1 MQWTIWTTLRITKY
15 CRTEG
20 KSITEGMNNQPY
32 CWDDCLCRVTM
43 EMKMLMNMCWLIWNA
58 FDFMLVKFVMPVR
71 MFFNGCLVL
80 FKWCIAKYLLLTLVV
95 LNKFAV
101 NFIVESFVLFL
112 VVFFFMVGF
121 SISASLFKYLE
132 SLI

>member
-1 MQWTIWTTLRITKY
+1 
-15 CRTEG
+15 
-20 KSITEGMNNQPY
+20 
-32 CWDDCLCRVTM
+32 
-43 EMKMLMNMCWLIWNA
+43 
-58 FDFMLVKFVMPVR
+58 MLVKFVMPVR

-101 NFIVESFVLFL
+101 NFIVESFVFFL
-112 VVFFFMVGF
+112 VVFFFMVRF
-121 SISASLFKYLE
+121 SMSASLFKYLE